1 MPSILIDRIPD
12 DYETRSFTDDVRMD
26 AEIGTFS
33 GHASAFNYVDS
44 YATAFDKRAFNKT
57 ITDKEGRIPVLFFH
71 QPTEMIGPARTLKP
85 DKVGLYHESK
95 AIDDG
100 VPEPT
105 CWRICAAA
113 RRWG

>member
-44 YATAFDKRAFNKT
+44 
-57 ITDKEGRIPVLFFH
+57 
-71 QPTEMIGPARTLKP
+71 
-85 DKVGLYHESK
+85 
-95 AIDDG
+95 
-100 VPEPT
+100 
-105 CWRICAAA
+105 
-113 RRWG
+113 